1 MMKNIINFLDKVKAM
16 IGRPKAE
23 STTMAPKFDA
33 RLITMLQSN
42 SHEAEQFKM
51 LTANI
56 ENYRFRD
63 IADGGKTLC
72 IPAPRVIMITSTSP
86 GEGKSF
92 VAANLAISIAQNTA
106 KHVLLIDADLR
117 SPSIHNYF
125 GYKNVCGLSEY
136 LSKKKRLSDLF
147 LKPGVGN
154 LSILTAGM
162 IRNNAYRLL
171 SSFRM
176 TSLIKDLHAKCPDL
190 YIIIDTA
197 PPKLVAESKVIAEL
211 VDGIALTINHNK
223 TDQSEISDL
232 LNMLGRKK
240 IIGFIMNRY
249 EHPLKGYGYG
259 KDTYYSTDKC
269 A

>member
-1 MMKNIINFLDKVKAM
+1 MKTIIHLMNKVKAM
-16 IGRPKAE
+16 ISRPEKE
-23 STTMAPKFDA
+23 STPIPLKFDDH
-33 RLITMLQSN
+33 LVTILQANSN
-42 SHEAEQFKM
+42 EAEKFKM

-63 IADGGKTLC
+63 MAQGGKT
-72 IPAPRVIMITSTSP
+72 IFGTPPRVIMVTSSSP

-92 VAANLAISIAQNTA
+92 VAANLAISIARNTE

-125 GYKNVCGLSEY
+125 GYKKVRGLSDY
-136 LSKKKRLSDLF
+136 LCKKDRLANLF

-154 LSILTAGM
+154 LSILAAGM
-162 IRNNAYRLL
+162 QRANSYRQL
-171 SSFRM
+171 SSSRM
-176 TSLIKDLHAKCPDL
+176 TGLLKTLHAKCPDL

-197 PPKLVAESKVIAEL
+197 PPRLVAESKVIAEL

-223 TDQSEISDL
+223 TNQKEITDL

-259 KDTYYSTDKC
+259 KETYYAEAEC